1 MKAPTR
7 LQRLA
12 TFNAIGDV
20 LNAAPTFEEGA
31 PEALVR
37 LLQRVGLST
46 GWLFLSNV
54 EEGDTHEGSFR
65 LAASTGVPP
74 ALARDHRAP
83 LREDSCECQRLLKRG
98 QLDRGIN
105 MVTCSR
111 LRDAEGDKGG
121 LQIHASVPLPGR
133 RGPVG
138 ILNLAAPGDTRFDDE
153 TLDFLSAVG
162 RQLAVAYERS
172 RLLEERTQH
181 ARYAAA
187 LEERQRLAQDMH
199 DSLAQ
204 LLFAADLSLS
214 VAGQHPDPERR
225 ATAVAEA
232 AEAVGA
238 ALGEL
243 RSLVEVMRPA
253 DLSAGLHAALG
264 RLARRTGSALKVH
277 LEAAELDPTEDL
289 AEDLAEALYRVAQ
302 EATHNTLR
310 HAGAG
315 SLWLRLVREGST
327 LRLTVDDDG
336 VGLGADT
343 EACVGRGLGLAGMR
357 DRVAAVGGR
366 LRVENRPG
374 GGARITALVPWRP
387 AS

>member
-31 PEALVR
+31 PEALSR

-74 ALARDHRAP
+74 ALARGDRAP
-83 LREDSCECQRLLKRG
+83 LREDGCECQRLLKRG

-111 LRDAEGDKGG
+111 LRDAQGDKGG

-138 ILNLAAPGDTRFDDE
+138 ILNLAAPGDARFDDE
-153 TLDFLSAVG
+153 TLAFLAAVG

-187 LEERQRLAQDMH
+187 LEERERLAQDMH

-214 VAGQHPDPERR
+214 VASQHPDPERR
-225 ATAVAEA
+225 AA
-232 AEAVGA
+232 AIADADEAVGA

-253 DLSAGLHAALG
+253 DLTAGLHAALA
-264 RLARRTGSALKVH
+264 RLARRTGAALRVH
-277 LEAAELDPTEDL
+277 LEAAELEPAD
-289 AEDLAEALYRVAQ
+289 DLAEALYRVAQ
-302 EATHNTLR
+302 EAVHNTLR

-315 SLWLRLVREGST
+315 SLWLRLTRDGPT
-327 LRLTVDDDG
+327 LSLIVDDDG
-336 VGLGADT
+336 VGLGPDP
-343 EACVGRGLGLAGMR
+343 EACIGRGFGLAGMR
-357 DRVAAVGGR
+357 ERVAAVGGSV
-366 LRVENRPG
+366 RVENRPG
-374 GGARITALVPWRP
+374 GGARITVEVPWRP